1 MGDIQIYNKYAGLVP
16 KPRRGKE
23 VEIFV
28 EKAVNTVHIKAKE
41 RSGALGYKG
50 HCMLFISPTLSL
62 FVFTGETNSFC
73 PPDSSNYNAD
83 SQTSRGM
90 ASTKINLQKT
100 SQRPATLRST

>member
-1 MGDIQIYNKYAGLVP
+1 MGAIQIYKKYAGLVP
-16 KPRRGKE
+16 KPRGGKE
-23 VEIFV
+23 VKIFV

-41 RSGALGYKG
+41 TSGVHGYKG
-50 HCMLFISPTLSL
+50 HSILLISPILSS

-73 PPDSSNYNAD
+73 LPDSSNYKAD
-83 SQTSRGM
+83 SQTSKGM